1 MLKSR
6 CEKINE
12 YLKKLTNMKKND
24 SNIITDVISGIIHLM
39 DYMKETIDIYDSL
52 KNPNNDDA
60 IIGEVIKRN
69 YTKVKRMLFMLQN
82 ITKNESYSSI
92 H

>member
-39 DYMKETIDIYDSL
+39 GYMKETIDIYDSL

-69 YTKVKRMLFMLQN
+69 YTKMKRMLFMLQN
-82 ITKNESYSSI
+82 ITKNESYSSV